1 MTSTQVMKAL
11 YIEGSSMGNCILGVH
26 IEFRLSAV
34 IPCKGSSM
42 QQRACQCKQKYS
54 LSNGVTFKVICSPPR
69 ATGGR

>member
-42 QQRACQCKQKYS
+42 QQRACQW
-54 LSNGVTFKVICSPPR
+54 KV
-69 ATGGR
+69 